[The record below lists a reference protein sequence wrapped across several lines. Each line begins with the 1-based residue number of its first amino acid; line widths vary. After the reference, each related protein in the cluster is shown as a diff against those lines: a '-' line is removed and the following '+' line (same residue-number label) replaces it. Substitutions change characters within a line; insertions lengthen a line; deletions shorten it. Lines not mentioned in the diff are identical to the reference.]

1 MGRQL
6 PFRSGD
12 VGMFSS
18 TRIHSITERP
28 SLFPASYTR
37 ITDSVPCG
45 FACPIAPGRKY
56 GVSPFR
62 VSDN

>member
-6 PFRSGD
+6 PFGSGD
-12 VGMFSS
+12 VGMFPS
-18 TRIHSITERP
+18 TRICPITGRP
-28 SLFPASYTR
+28 SLLPASYSRTSN
-37 ITDSVPCG
+37 SVPCG
-45 FACPIAPGRKY
+45 FTCPIAPGRKY